1 METVTSKDGTIIA
14 FDRAGSGPTLILVG
28 GAFEQRAMESEIA
41 FLAAHPLLARHFT
54 VVHYDRRGRGDST
67 DTLPYALER
76 EFEDIEALIDRVGG
90 PAYVFGIS
98 SGASLALEAALALGD
113 KVRKLA
119 LYEPPY
125 SIDAE
130 SQQAWREYRAKLDA
144 ILAEG
149 RHGDAVEHFMMLVGA
164 SPEDL
169 REVRQ
174 FPMWPMWEAVA
185 PTLAYDA
192 AAIGEPGAVPVERA
206 ARLTIPVLLA
216 VGENTFP
223 FMHEVADRLADAI
236 PNAQRRTLSGQTHE
250 VQADVLA
257 PVLVEFFTGEQPQ

>member
-90 PAYVFGIS
+90 PAYVRHP

-113 KVRKLA
+113 KVRSC
-119 LYEPPY
+119 LYEPPTA
-125 SIDAE
+125 STP
-130 SQQAWREYRAKLDA
+130 RASKRGA
-144 ILAEG
+144 NMRTGRHPGGG
-149 RHGDAVEHFMMLVGA
+149 RHGDTVEHFMMLVGP
-164 SPEDL
+164 SPGDL
-169 REVRQ
+169 ERS
-174 FPMWPMWEAVA
+174 AVSHGRCGKR
-185 PTLAYDA
+185 PTLAYDT
-192 AAIGEPGAVPVERA
+192 P
-206 ARLTIPVLLA
+206 
-216 VGENTFP
+216 
-223 FMHEVADRLADAI
+223 
-236 PNAQRRTLSGQTHE
+236 RRQS
-250 VQADVLA
+250 A
-257 PVLVEFFTGEQPQ
+257 PSP